1 MTKKLTTPKNKLNY
15 QNAESLPELAPYKIQ
30 WDLSSLYYKDEND
43 IQIEDDVKVTIAIY
57 KRFAKRWRNTNFT
70 TDAKVLL
77 LALKDYEQISSNPA
91 LSRPGRYFSLRSA
104 LDANDTVADKALATI
119 RKRLRPAGD
128 LILFFTLELGKIP
141 KSTQEDLLKD
151 SSLKHFSYFLKQIF
165 IGAKHDLTEAEE
177 KIIRLKG
184 PQSSGLWQQMTEK
197 LISTSEITW
206 KGKALPLPTAL
217 ETIETIKSN
226 DKPLLWEKIVDKMD
240 SFGIVAE
247 HEFNAIITDVRT
259 EDDLRKYKKPYSAT
273 ALGYQHDEKSIEALV
288 KAVSTDGFALSRK
301 FYVLKAKYHGVKQ
314 IHYAQKYDTI
324 GEAPAIEFPE
334 ALNICRDVF
343 YQVNPLYGQIFDSM
357 LTRGQLDVFPKKGKQ
372 GGAFMSNETGH
383 PINVLLNH
391 SSTMKALETL
401 AHEMGHAVH
410 AARSATQSPLY
421 DGHSIATAETASTL
435 FENLVFN
442 AIVSQADEATK
453 TVLLHNKITGDIAT
467 MQRQIAFFNC
477 ELEIHNT
484 IHQEGAMT
492 HEELKSCMR
501 RHLTSYLGAAV
512 NITPKDGASYVYI
525 PHLRYGFYVYTYT
538 FGNLM
543 STIMA
548 NHYKD
553 NNAYREKIDTFLTAG
568 ETDTVV
574 NIFKKI
580 GLNTT
585 SPNTFTEA
593 LKNHAQDIS
602 TFEKLISK
610 NKAKLV

>member
-1 MTKKLTTPKNKLNY
+1 MAKKISAPKNKLHYKTSVN
-15 QNAESLPELAPYKIQ
+15 LPKLETNKIE
-30 WDLSSLYYKDEND
+30 WDLGNLYYTDEKDKKIEAD
-43 IQIEDDVKVTIAIY
+43 INATIVTY
-57 KRFAKRWRNTNFT
+57 KKFAKRWRKENFT
-70 TDAKVLL
+70 EDAVILKK
-77 LALKDYEQISSNPA
+77 ALQDYEQISGNPA
-91 LSRPGRYFSLRSA
+91 LSRPSRYFSLRSA
-104 LDANDTVADKALATI
+104 LNANDQSADKALATI

-128 LILFFTLELGKIP
+128 EVLFFTLELGKIS
-141 KSTQEDLLKD
+141 KAKQDEFLKD
-151 SSLKHFSYFLKQIF
+151 PALKHFNYLLKQIF
-165 IGAKHDLTEAEE
+165 TGAKHDLTEAEE

-197 LISTSEITW
+197 LISTAEVTW
-206 KGKALPLPTAL
+206 KGKNLPLPTAL
-217 ETIETIKSN
+217 ESIETLKSV

-273 ALGYQHDEKSIEALV
+273 ALAYQHDEKSIEALV
-288 KAVSTDGFALSRK
+288 SAVSTEGFALSRK
-301 FYVLKAKYHGVKQ
+301 FYALKAKYHGVEK
-314 IHYAQKYDTI
+314 IHYAQKYDSI
-324 GEAPAIEFPE
+324 GEAPAIEFTQ
-334 ALNICRDVF
+334 ALDVCRDVF
-343 YQVNPLYGQIFDSM
+343 YQVNPLYGQVFDEM
-357 LTRGQLDVFPKKGKQ
+357 LEKGQLDVFPKKGKQ
-372 GGAFMSNETGH
+372 GGAFMSSQTGH
-383 PINVLLNH
+383 PIAVLLNH
-391 SSTMKALETL
+391 TNTMKALETL

-410 AARSATQSPLY
+410 AARSSLQSPLY
-421 DGHSIATAETASTL
+421 DGHSIVTAETASTL

-484 IHQEGAMT
+484 IHKEGAMT
-492 HEELKSCMR
+492 HEELKNCMH
-501 RHLTSYLGAAV
+501 RHLTSYLGPAV

-525 PHLRYGFYVYTYT
+525 PHLRYGFYVYSYT

-548 NHYKD
+548 NKYKE
-553 NNAYREKIDTFLTAG
+553 NNSYREKIDTFLTAG
-568 ETDTVV
+568 ETDNVV

-580 GLNTT
+580 GINTT
-585 SPNTFTEA
+585 NPNTFTEA

-602 TFEKLISK
+602 TFEKLIK
-610 NKAKLV
+610 KK